1 MLGRLQ
7 GKTAFITGGG
17 RGIGRGIAL
26 RFAREGAGVAL
37 VQRDSGSVTATVAEI
52 TAAGGEALALGGT
65 DVSKPE
71 QVAHAVNTTIARFG
85 KIDILI
91 NNAGIAGA
99 NGPFLDMTVSAW
111 QQIIAVNLSGM
122 FVCGQAIARHMVE
135 QGIPGRI
142 VNVGSVNSFA
152 AEAEAAAYVAAKH
165 GVLGLTQAMAVDL
178 AAYGI
183 TVNCLAPGPV
193 TVERNQALFATI
205 QPNISANVPLRRA
218 GTIEETAAAALF
230 LASDDASY
238 ITGAT
243 LVVDGGM
250 LAYLR

>member
-7 GKTAFITGGG
+7 GKIAFITGGG

-26 RFAREGAGVAL
+26 CFAREGAGVAL
-37 VQRDSGSVTATVAEI
+37 VQRDSVSVTATVAEI

-65 DVSKPE
+65 DVSEPE

-99 NGPFLDMTVSAW
+99 NGPFLDMTFSAW

-152 AEAEAAAYVAAKH
+152 AEAEAAAYVTAKH

-183 TVNCLAPGPV
+183 AVNCLAPGPV
-193 TVERNQALFATI
+193 TVERNQTLFATI
-205 QPNISANVPLRRA
+205 QPNISANVPLGRA